1 MYNYFALALVS
12 TIGIVFLDDDPSSV
26 SIQEWILYA
35 VLIYSAVGFFRV
47 YFDLASR
54 DKGP

>member
-26 SIQEWILYA
+26 SVQEWILYA
-35 VLIYSAVGFFRV
+35 VLIYSAVGFFRT
-47 YFDLASR
+47 YLGLASR
-54 DKGP
+54 DKR